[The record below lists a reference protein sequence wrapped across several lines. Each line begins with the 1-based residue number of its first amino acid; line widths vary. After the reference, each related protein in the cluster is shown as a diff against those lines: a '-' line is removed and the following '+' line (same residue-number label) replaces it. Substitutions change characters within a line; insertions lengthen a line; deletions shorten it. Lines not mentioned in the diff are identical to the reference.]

1 MRGPRVLSL
10 FGVLILLL
18 GLVSANPAFAQEVTP
33 APGATPVV
41 SETEPDLGAA
51 TLGDRLCP
59 VAGPAGEVEGETY
72 FCGLLYVPENW
83 SEPDGRQIQ
92 ITYAVLKSTSRSP
105 LPDPV
110 VYLEGGPGGS
120 AIDGLGFWA
129 RQFAEMRHSRDIILF
144 DQRGTKY
151 SSRLNCD
158 PFQLALNHLLE
169 TDEEMQEIFGELLDV
184 AGETAMPGLVAQIY
198 MSACAEGLT
207 ELGFDLTQ
215 YNSRASVNDLFAL
228 TNALG
233 YDEVNLYGISYG
245 TRLALTA
252 MRDHP
257 AQIRSVVLDS
267 SYPLQMN
274 NLENMSNLLDEVLVG
289 LVATCAA
296 DTECSAAFP
305 DFGEQLGEVITAFAE
320 DPEDLQLLT
329 ALLSAINQIPAL
341 AEYIPLMI
349 DELSRGETGVLEA
362 ILNDEI
368 PAQDAPEEQPTTAD
382 EMLLQAEE
390 LQQSAQDLLMA
401 AAVAAQD
408 DRPGAN
414 WLEQLFEALDP
425 LDDTAQAEAAIEL
438 LAVTLAAPI
447 PTPDAIEAYVREY
460 APADEQDALLADLG
474 KLPAVELQFVYDLL
488 SSASDEAS
496 DSDGMTDGMYFSVEC
511 NEEFPYNDLAV
522 TQQVTEGLT
531 YPELGQS
538 GLAMAE
544 QIAAV
549 CEIWPAGRS
558 TTIEDRGVQ
567 SDIPT
572 LVLSGAY
579 DVQTPPS
586 WNAMATEGL
595 TNVTLV
601 HAPASGHGVMIFS
614 ACAANIA
621 ASFVWSPG
629 VELNTACTADLAPDF
644 VTPEEYAA
652 DAADSDETDAAGERE
667 EESTGSD
674 DGAEDEPAGSREED

>member
-1 MRGPRVLSL
+1 MRGPRRFSL
-10 FGVLILLL
+10 FGVLVLML
-18 GLVSANPAFAQEVTP
+18 GLIAANPALAQEATP
-33 APGATPVV
+33 VAGATPV
-41 SETEPDLGAA
+41 AA
-51 TLGDRLCP
+51 TDVDYGVATRGERLCP
-59 VAGPAGEVEGETY
+59 VAGPAGEIEGETY

-83 SEPDGRQIQ
+83 RDPDGRQIQ

-120 AIDGLGFWA
+120 AIDGLSFWA
-129 RQFAEMRHSRDIILF
+129 EAFSEMRHSRDIILF

-169 TDEEMQEIFGELLDV
+169 TDEELQELFGELLESAD
-184 AGETAMPGLVAQIY
+184 ETVMSGVLAQVY
-198 MSACAEGLT
+198 MGACAEGLT
-207 ELGFDLTQ
+207 ELGYDLTQ

-289 LVATCAA
+289 LVATCEA
-296 DTECSAAFP
+296 DAECRAAFP

-320 DPEDLQLLT
+320 DPDDLALLS
-329 ALLSAINQIPAL
+329 AVLSAINQNPAL

-349 DELSRGETGVLEA
+349 DELSRGETGVLEG
-362 ILNDEI
+362 ILEGEI
-368 PAQDAPEEQPTTAD
+368 PAEEAPEEQPGTPD
-382 EMLLQAEE
+382 QMLLQAEE
-390 LQQSAQDLLMA
+390 LQQSAQELFMA
-401 AAVAAQD
+401 AALDAQEH
-408 DRPGAN
+408 RPGAQ
-414 WLEQLFEALDP
+414 WVGQLLEALAP
-425 LDDTAQAEAAIEL
+425 LSDEAQAEAAIEL
-438 LAVTLAAPI
+438 LAVTLGAPI
-447 PTPDAIEAYVREY
+447 PTTDALVEWAAEYLPDAGQA
-460 APADEQDALLADLG
+460 ALLDDLG
-474 KLPAVELQFVYDLL
+474 KLPAVELQYVYDLL
-488 SSASDEAS
+488 NDASDELS
-496 DSDGMTDGMYFSVEC
+496 ESDGMTDGMYFSVEC
-511 NEEFPYNDLAV
+511 NEEFPYNDLTV
-522 TQQVTEGLT
+522 TEQVTGSLT
-531 YPELGQS
+531 YPELGAS

-549 CEIWPAGRS
+549 CAIWPAGQS
-558 TTIEDRGVQ
+558 TTIADRGVQ

-601 HAPASGHGVMIFS
+601 EAPASGHGVMLFS
-614 ACAANIA
+614 RCAANIA

-629 VELNTACTADLAPDF
+629 IELNTACTADLAPDF
-644 VTPEEYAA
+644 VTPDEHAA
-652 DAADSDETDAAGERE
+652 DAGDADETDAAGERE
-667 EESTGSD
+667 DDHGDTSD
-674 DGAEDEPAGSREED
+674 EDEPTGSREED